1 MPRARPVRERLRDSA
16 QQMRGLLR
24 IQHQFLLFGA
34 VYAFACLGTWYSAK
48 LLETIGGVSLWYL
61 PGDLRFFCIFAFG
74 WVGFSLEVL
83 TLLLLLL
90 LQLTLAPAV
99 HTPVLEH
106 VLGGAY
112 NLLAFPISYAA
123 VIIPL
128 RRKLGPSLDFAR
140 PAHSAL
146 FIASALF
153 ANALAATAGTA
164 YLVFMGVIKSGQW
177 MAVFMNW
184 LTGDFIG
191 IITLASLLLV
201 LLLPRLNHFIQ
212 HGQWSHAHRAQRLAS
227 DRRAVQIGSALV
239 LAGLLLLLGISG
251 LTGIRQASPLFALLL
266 LLPLA
271 AVALRSKLSTTLIAI
286 VLLETGLV
294 LSVAASGQRDMAMQ
308 YQLVMVAIAL
318 VGLWLGG
325 SAEARHR
332 LFLRLQDFSNASH
345 DLLWETDVQGRL
357 HISEIAEK
365 IHAPYSESWRTRLEP
380 VLQRRLL
387 QLAAASAPGQA
398 FSGMELALHGDGETP
413 RWISISGIPLWDEV
427 GACAGYQ
434 GTATDISDRVRT
446 NSLLEGY
453 NQRLMEDVAQRT
465 HRMLGGAGHGAA
477 HA

>member
-34 VYAFACLGTWYSAK
+34 VYAFACLGTWYSAR

-61 PGDLRFFCIFAFG
+61 PGGLRSFCIFAFG

-153 ANALAATAGTA
+153 ASALAAMSGSI

-184 LTGDFIG
+184 LTGDSQWPTRPMTYYGKPIAKGGFMSAKLPKKFTPLRLPPG
-191 IITLASLLLV
+191 APGWSLCCS
-201 LLLPRLNHFIQ
+201 PACCSSQRQ
-212 HGQWSHAHRAQRLAS
+212 AHRAR
-227 DRRAVQIGSALV
+227 
-239 LAGLLLLLGISG
+239 
-251 LTGIRQASPLFALLL
+251 P
-266 LLPLA
+266 
-271 AVALRSKLSTTLIAI
+271 
-286 VLLETGLV
+286 
-294 LSVAASGQRDMAMQ
+294 SVAWSWHCTATARRH
-308 YQLVMVAIAL
+308 
-318 VGLWLGG
+318 GG
-325 SAEARHR
+325 SASAA
-332 LFLRLQDFSNASH
+332 F
-345 DLLWETDVQGRL
+345 
-357 HISEIAEK
+357 
-365 IHAPYSESWRTRLEP
+365 PCRTR
-380 VLQRRLL
+380 
-387 QLAAASAPGQA
+387 SAPVQA
-398 FSGMELALHGDGETP
+398 TGERQP
-413 RWISISGIPLWDEV
+413 ISVIAYGPT
-427 GACAGYQ
+427 ACSKAITKG
-434 GTATDISDRVRT
+434 
-446 NSLLEGY
+446 
-453 NQRLMEDVAQRT
+453 
-465 HRMLGGAGHGAA
+465 
-477 HA
+477 

>member
-1 MPRARPVRERLRDSA
+1 
-16 QQMRGLLR
+16 MRGLLR

-34 VYAFACLGTWYSAK
+34 VYAFAWLGSWYSAR

-153 ANALAATAGTA
+153 ASALAAMSGSI

-184 LTGDFIG
+184 LTGDSQWPTRPMTYYGKPIAKGGFMSAKLPKKFTPLRLPPG
-191 IITLASLLLV
+191 APGWSLCCS
-201 LLLPRLNHFIQ
+201 PACCSSQRQ
-212 HGQWSHAHRAQRLAS
+212 AHRAR
-227 DRRAVQIGSALV
+227 
-239 LAGLLLLLGISG
+239 
-251 LTGIRQASPLFALLL
+251 P
-266 LLPLA
+266 
-271 AVALRSKLSTTLIAI
+271 
-286 VLLETGLV
+286 
-294 LSVAASGQRDMAMQ
+294 SVAWSWHCTATARRH
-308 YQLVMVAIAL
+308 
-318 VGLWLGG
+318 GG
-325 SAEARHR
+325 SASAA
-332 LFLRLQDFSNASH
+332 F
-345 DLLWETDVQGRL
+345 
-357 HISEIAEK
+357 
-365 IHAPYSESWRTRLEP
+365 PCRTR
-380 VLQRRLL
+380 
-387 QLAAASAPGQA
+387 SAPVQA
-398 FSGMELALHGDGETP
+398 TGERQP
-413 RWISISGIPLWDEV
+413 ISVIAYGPT
-427 GACAGYQ
+427 ACSKAITKG
-434 GTATDISDRVRT
+434 
-446 NSLLEGY
+446 
-453 NQRLMEDVAQRT
+453 
-465 HRMLGGAGHGAA
+465 
-477 HA
+477 